1 MSGAEKLLGRGDML
15 VLPPDIPKPIRAQG
29 VFVSDREIEAVTR
42 HWKLQRDPHYKLE
55 ILDDPERGR
64 GQREDGGD
72 SDIEDDRYEEAVEIV
87 RRAGQASVSML
98 QRKMTIGFARAG
110 RLVDIM
116 EQEGVIGPS
125 VGPGKMRQVYG
136 GRPSATG
143 GDES

>member
-1 MSGAEKLLGRGDML
+1 MTGAEKLLGRGDML
-15 VLPPDIPKPIRAQG
+15 VLPPDAAKPIRAQG

-42 HWKLQRDPHYKLE
+42 YWKAQRDPKYRLE
-55 ILDDPERGR
+55 ILEDQDRVR
-64 GQREDGGD
+64 QREDGGD
-72 SDIEDDRYEEAVEIV
+72 SDIEDDRYEEAVDIV

-98 QRKMTIGFARAG
+98 QRKMTVGFARAG
-110 RLVDIM
+110 RLIDLM

-136 GRPSATG
+136 GRSSATS